1 MPNRPLIA
9 LCLCLAAAFA
19 VAQTEP
25 EASPAAQEP
34 VLVVGKRPGPGLWKI
49 SKGDHVLWV
58 FATYS
63 PLPKKMEWR
72 SHEVEAILA
81 QTQEYLAPTTTT
93 TDIGFFRQL
102 SLAPRLIGLTKN
114 PDGARLQDVLRP
126 DVYARWLPLKAK
138 YIGDDEGIERERPYF
153 AAATLYRKGL
163 AHAGLAVDTQVRDAI
178 EKIVKARRIKTTTT
192 VITVPVSDPGRMLKD
207 FKKSDMDD
215 AACFSTTLERLET
228 DLDAMRARANAWAIG
243 DLDVIRKLSFADREG
258 ACRAAIFDNAAMKA
272 QPGFQ
277 SAQARVRATWL
288 AAADQ
293 ALAANASTFAVLQL
307 KEVLDPNGVVALLQ
321 AKGYQVEQPE

>member
-9 LCLCLAAAFA
+9 LCLCLAGAPA

-25 EASPAAQEP
+25 EPSPAVQEQ

-49 SKGDHVLWV
+49 SKHGHVLWV

-72 SHEVEAILA
+72 SHEVEAILS
-81 QTQEYLAPTTTT
+81 QTQEYLAPPSVTTE
-93 TDIGFFRQL
+93 IGFFRQL
-102 SLAPRLIGLTKN
+102 TLAPKLIGVKKN

-138 YIGDDEGIERERPYF
+138 YIGDNEGIERERPFF
-153 AAATLYRKGL
+153 AAETLYRKGL
-163 AHAGLAVDTQVRDAI
+163 DHAGLAVDTQVRDAI
-178 EKIVKARRIKTTTT
+178 EKIVKARKIKITAA
-192 VITVPVSDPGRMLKD
+192 VIKVPVADPGRMLKD
-207 FKKSDMDD
+207 FKKSEMDD

-243 DLDVIRKLSFADREG
+243 NLDAIRKLSFADREG
-258 ACRAAIFDNAAMKA
+258 ACRSAMLDNAAMKA
-272 QPGFQ
+272 QPGLQ
-277 SAQARVRATWL
+277 SVQARMRETWL
-288 AAADQ
+288 AAADK
-293 ALAANASTFAVLQL
+293 ALAANASSFAVLQL
-307 KEVLDPNGVVALLQ
+307 KEVLDPKGVVALLQ